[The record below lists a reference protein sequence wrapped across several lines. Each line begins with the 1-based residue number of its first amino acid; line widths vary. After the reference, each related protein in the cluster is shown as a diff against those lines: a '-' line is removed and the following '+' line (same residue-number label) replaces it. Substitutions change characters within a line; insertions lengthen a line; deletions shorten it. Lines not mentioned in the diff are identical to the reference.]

1 MRRKRGPEK
10 EVGETNLE
18 EQGKEEEPLE
28 KRLMVRGGDEPEV
41 SDMNPRNR
49 IPWRE
54 GPEVLLAA
62 KVSGGDSKS

>member
-10 EVGETNLE
+10 KVGETNLE
-18 EQGKEEEPLE
+18 GQGKEEEPLE

-49 IPWRE
+49 IP
-54 GPEVLLAA
+54 
-62 KVSGGDSKS
+62 